1 MSDKANL
8 AAGGDDDAAIA
19 AALSAALDQEDGI
32 ETETVELDD
41 DSDDEGPTE
50 RTRDERGRF
59 AKAEQAEDEPETV
72 KPVEAIQKAPEAAPV
87 QQEGQQQA
95 DAAQA
100 PQEGPPQNYSVQT
113 KASWNELPPYV
124 RADIVRREQQ
134 MHAGMRRYEGCASVA
149 EEAERA
155 GTNLGAYVT
164 RVRAVDKMLSQD
176 FMGGIDAI
184 CRQYGVNPQSL
195 AQAFSVR
202 YGAAFE
208 QPGQSI
214 QPPQTAQFD
223 MNAIVQQARQAVQSE
238 FESRE
243 VNSVI
248 SSFANDPKHPFYAN
262 VEPMMAPLI
271 TQIKASEPH
280 LPKSEILERAYEQA
294 CWAHPEI
301 RPLLLKQQAGSTAN
315 QIQQKAAAASQARAA
330 SRSITGAPTLGAS
343 PRSAPQSSIED
354 DIRAA
359 FDAAEGRV

>member
-41 DSDDEGPTE
+41 DSDDEGPSE
-50 RTRDERGRF
+50 RARDERGRF
-59 AKAEQAEDEPETV
+59 AKAEQA
-72 KPVEAIQKAPEAAPV
+72 KVEAIQKAPEAAPV

-149 EEAERA
+149 DEAERA

-280 LPKSEILERAYEQA
+280 LP
-294 CWAHPEI
+294 
-301 RPLLLKQQAGSTAN
+301 
-315 QIQQKAAAASQARAA
+315 
-330 SRSITGAPTLGAS
+330 
-343 PRSAPQSSIED
+343 
-354 DIRAA
+354 
-359 FDAAEGRV
+359 

>member
-1 MSDKANL
+1 MSDKANVSAGDDESQL
-8 AAGGDDDAAIA
+8 AAALASALDHEEGVEADQVQIADDGDDDA
-19 AALSAALDQEDGI
+19 
-32 ETETVELDD
+32 
-41 DSDDEGPTE
+41 PTE

-59 AKAEQAEDEPETV
+59 AKAEQAEEEQEQA
-72 KPVEAIQKAPEAAPV
+72 KPVEAAQQHPVEPSQQQAPQTEQAAAPV
-87 QQEGQQQA
+87 
-95 DAAQA
+95 
-100 PQEGPPQNYSVQT
+100 EGPPSNLSIQT
-113 KASWNELPPYV
+113 KANWAQLPDYAK
-124 RADIVRREQQ
+124 ADFIRREQQ
-134 MHAGMRRYEGCASVA
+134 MHAGMKRYEGCASVA

-176 FMGGIDAI
+176 FMGGIDQI

-202 YGAAFE
+202 YGVAFE
-208 QPGQSI
+208 HPGQSI

>member
-41 DSDDEGPTE
+41 DSDDEGPSE
-50 RTRDERGRF
+50 RARDERGRF
-59 AKAEQAEDEPETV
+59 AKAEQAEEEQEQA
-72 KPVEAIQKAPEAAPV
+72 KPVEAAQQHPVEPSQQQAPQTEQAAAPV
-87 QQEGQQQA
+87 
-95 DAAQA
+95 
-100 PQEGPPQNYSVQT
+100 EGPPSNLSIQT
-113 KASWNELPPYV
+113 KANWAQLPDYAK
-124 RADIVRREQQ
+124 ADFIRREQQ
-134 MHAGMRRYEGCASVA
+134 MHAGMKRYEGCASVA